1 MQRAKYEL
9 PATLARVVLKRR
21 IVIPIFFDRRFAR
34 VINSSMPFRRWR
46 DICVSK
52 QKHCPQLRA
61 VHGIVLLIS
70 TLFLCHSASAQS
82 WIQLSPAGAPPSAR
96 GMNGSPGVYDSTN
109 DRMIMFGGQ
118 DSSGNNLNDVW
129 VLENATRVGGRP
141 QWVNLIPNG
150 AAGSPPA
157 RSGHSTVYD
166 SADNRLI
173 IFGGCSASCAPVL
186 NDVWV
191 LTNANGLGGTP
202 VWTQLQLS
210 GGPAARTNSA
220 AAYDPVDNWLI
231 VFGGQDGSANPCST
245 FSDIWFLYNA
255 NGLGGSASWISATI
269 AVPPPAGQ
277 NGVAA
282 TFASGALTLFGGLG
296 MVNGTC
302 TATNNITELWGP
314 SFFIVSQPVPEGAT
328 PSPRAFASIAFDSIS
343 GQMLM
348 FGGTDASGNHL
359 NDVWSFF
366 GAWSQITPKNPPPPA
381 RIGQTAVLDSA
392 NQRMT
397 IFGGNSAGGVL
408 DDTWIM
414 TAPGLS
420 GLSCYTLLRLN
431 IVRGE
436 GITEQVGDSV
446 LNCQGG
452 TPTPPGEPIPEYWV
466 TLTLNTDITSR
477 SLPDALGLSSAL
489 LIIDDAFPANPVPS
503 NAPPD
508 PYAPPQILCTPL
520 GSTCGETGTGGTPSP
535 YQTQPNVFV
544 GKQSSATTLYWK
556 VPIDPPGGNL
566 TRIIRLTN
574 LRANASQIGIGS
586 VLTPN
591 TITATVAVQGLE
603 PVAVAY
609 PQEILALTRQGL
621 VPGGISSASIPQCKP
636 HNAALL
642 GGAGTAAFDFN
653 VPISEGFGAEGEGFA
668 AAFKARNI
676 GAYLLGPV
684 FPPVLEEQ
692 NLPEFSYW
700 TETGFYSPS
709 LFTSAPTLGL
719 ADFGTRILVSLGS
732 VATGTHLFVPTTIIS
747 PSSLTGELQL
757 VQAESNGASAPGYE
771 PIAPTATIGTT
782 PVAEA
787 SRSFSTAYA
796 VYEVIDANPSIIESA
811 TIPVAVAFT
820 NKPATGAVMATTTL
834 APLGTVEAANELS
847 PIPRFVSLSTPQQAY
862 SINSCPA
869 P

>member
-202 VWTQLQLS
+202 VWTEVS
-210 GGPAARTNSA
+210 PGGGPAPRTNSA
-220 AAYDPVDNWLI
+220 VAYNPAENELI

-245 FSDIWFLYNA
+245 FSDIWLLYNA
-255 NGLGGSASWISATI
+255 NGLRGSGLWISATTPE
-269 AVPPPAGQ
+269 PPPAGQ
-277 NGVAA
+277 NGAA
-282 TFASGALTLFGGLG
+282 SAYASGVLTLFGGLG

-302 TATNNITELWGP
+302 TATNEISQLIEITGT
-314 SFFIVSQPVPEGAT
+314 SFFIVGQSNPEGAT
-328 PSPRAFASIAFDSIS
+328 PSPRAFASIASDSIN
-343 GQMLM
+343 GRMLM
-348 FGGTDASGNHL
+348 YGGTDASGDYL
-359 NDVWSFF
+359 NDIWSFF
-366 GAWSQITPKNPPPPA
+366 GAWSQITPKDTPPPA
-381 RIGQTAVLDSA
+381 RRGETAILDSV

-397 IFGGNSAGGVL
+397 IFGGDSGSGVL

-414 TAPGLS
+414 TVPELS
-420 GLSCYTLLRLN
+420 ELSCVATGGN
-431 IVRGE
+431 PAIVRGE
-436 GITEQVGDSV
+436 GITEQVGDLV
-446 LNCQGG
+446 LNCTGG
-452 TPTPPGEPIPEYWV
+452 TPTPPGEPIPEYWI

-477 SLPDALGLSSAL
+477 SLPEALGLSSPL
-489 LIIDDAFPANPVPS
+489 LVIDEAFPANPVPS
-503 NAPPD
+503 YAQPVSN
-508 PYAPPQILCTPL
+508 APPQILCTPL
-520 GSTCGETGTGGTPSP
+520 GATCEETGTGGTPSP
-535 YQTQPNVFV
+535 YQTQPNTFV
-544 GKQSSATTLYWK
+544 GKQSSAPTVYWK
-556 VPIDPPGGNL
+556 VPIDPRSDTL
-566 TRIIRLTN
+566 ARIIRLTN
-574 LRANASQIGIGS
+574 VRANASQLGIAPCCI
-586 VLTPN
+586 PN
-591 TITATVAVQGLE
+591 SITATVELQGSDPP
-603 PVAVAY
+603 PVASPQQIVAFNV
-609 PQEILALTRQGL
+609 QAL
-621 VPGGISSASIPQCKP
+621 VPGGMSSASILQCEP

-642 GGAGTAAFDFN
+642 GGSGTAAFDFN
-653 VPISEGFGAEGEGFA
+653 VPISEGFGA
-668 AAFKARNI
+668 AFKARNE
-676 GAYLLGPV
+676 GAYLYGPV

-692 NLPEFSYW
+692 NVFGFPYW
-700 TETGFYSPS
+700 AETGFYSPG
-709 LFTSAPTLGL
+709 LFTGAPTLGL

-732 VATGTHLFVPTTIIS
+732 VVTGTHLFVPTSIIT
-747 PSSLTGELQL
+747 SSGIGQLQL